1 MVLTRSAIRF
11 DLTNRRDAM
20 LQTVDTPGQTS
31 WPTSI
36 ADPIVNQPEKSKRS
50 ILGRG
55 EADLQTPTASDV
67 ALLYPEA
74 VVVSSD
80 TFAWQHI
87 RVIHLRHS
95 LNEMV
100 LPPSDNHCIVLNLC
114 APLYLIAGLGT
125 GNFEGN
131 VRAGEVAIIPAGTAW
146 SCQFQS
152 SHFGNTLLL
161 FLQPLFVRSA
171 LEEIDFSRE
180 LSLTPQIGF
189 QCRHIRHI
197 AMSLLGELNEANVM
211 GRLYADSL
219 AIGLAMQLV
228 RRYSSLKDVQIGHG
242 GMAPHRLRKA
252 IGLIDNHLAGEE
264 EGRVA
269 LRAVA
274 KDVGMSYFHFSR
286 AFKQSM
292 GMSPTN
298 YIAERRIDR
307 AKKLIQETDLP
318 ISEVALRSGF
328 SSQSHFTTAFRKIA
342 GVTPRAFRASI

>member
-1 MVLTRSAIRF
+1 
-11 DLTNRRDAM
+11 M
-20 LQTVDTPGQTS
+20 LQTVNTQGHAGWNS
-31 WPTSI
+31 S
-36 ADPIVNQPEKSKRS
+36 IVNPILGRTETWKRS
-50 ILGRG
+50 IPGRG
-55 EADLQTPTASDV
+55 EADLQTPSAGDV

-74 VVVSSD
+74 VVASSD
-80 TFAWQHI
+80 AFAWQHI

-95 LNEMV
+95 LNEIV
-100 LPPSDNHCIVLNLC
+100 IPPSDSHCIVLNLC
-114 APLYLIAGLGT
+114 ASLYLIAGLGT

-131 VRAGEVAIIPAGTAW
+131 VRAGEVAIVPDGTTW

-171 LEEIDFSRE
+171 VEEIDFSRE

-328 SSQSHFTTAFRKIA
+328 SSQSHFTTSFRRLA
-342 GVTPRAFRASI
+342 GVTPRSFRASI